1 MAALDH
7 VLGYAVGIDLTLRDL
22 QNEAKSKGEPWDL
35 AKGFDGAAPVSNVVP
50 KEDAGNVSDLALS
63 LDVNGVSR
71 QAGSTAQ
78 MLFGVSALVAY
89 TSRWITLNRG
99 DLIFTGTPAGVGPVV
114 AGDKV
119 EARLSDLATLSI
131 TIAGPA

>member
-1 MAALDH
+1 
-7 VLGYAVGIDLTLRDL
+7 
-22 QNEAKSKGEPWDL
+22 
-35 AKGFDGAAPVSNVVP
+35 VP